1 MKKPNVMKIFN
12 TVKKAVE
19 KKSPEILIAFGI
31 AGMITTT
38 VLAVK
43 ATPKAMEKI
52 KEVEKNKK
60 EEFDRDHGYSEL
72 DTMFKLTKPEV
83 VKATWKCYIPAAI
96 SGATSI
102 ACIVGANTVHSK
114 RNAAIAT
121 AYKLSEKA
129 LTEYKEA
136 TIEEVGKEKA
146 KAIKDRVAQKQL
158 DNNPVNDSQV
168 IITGTQNVKGEIKKM
183 IKVIKPRSRR
193 NIECMNCGALLSYEK
208 EDVKKAASKKI

>member
-1 MKKPNVMKIFN
+1 MKKPNVTKIFN
-12 TVKKAVE
+12 TVKKAVG

-52 KEVEKNKK
+52 KKAEKDKA
-60 EEFDRDHGYSEL
+60 EEYNRNHADSDIWASTL
-72 DTMFKLTKPEV
+72 KITKPEV

-96 SGATSI
+96 SGAASI

-158 DNNPVNDSQV
+158 DNNPLNDSQV
-168 IITGTQNVKGEIKKM
+168 KKGSKGAKECCKKY
-183 IKVIKPRSRR
+183 
-193 NIECMNCGALLSYEK
+193 GLDYEDDNS
-208 EDVKKAASKKI
+208 EDS

>member
-19 KKSPEILIAFGI
+19 KK
-31 AGMITTT
+31 TT

-102 ACIVGANTVHSK
+102 ACIVGAN
-114 RNAAIAT
+114 I
-121 AYKLSEKA
+121 
-129 LTEYKEA
+129 
-136 TIEEVGKEKA
+136 
-146 KAIKDRVAQKQL
+146 
-158 DNNPVNDSQV
+158 QV
-168 IITGTQNVKGEIKKM
+168 
-183 IKVIKPRSRR
+183 R
-193 NIECMNCGALLSYEK
+193 
-208 EDVKKAASKKI
+208 

>member
-121 AYKLSEKA
+121 VL
-129 LTEYKEA
+129 
-136 TIEEVGKEKA
+136 
-146 KAIKDRVAQKQL
+146 
-158 DNNPVNDSQV
+158 
-168 IITGTQNVKGEIKKM
+168 
-183 IKVIKPRSRR
+183 
-193 NIECMNCGALLSYEK
+193 
-208 EDVKKAASKKI
+208 